1 MKKAIIATGL
11 LALSIGSAQAASII
25 NWEFTGGANSPST
38 NKAHNTMRV
47 GYNSQSLVF
56 DSNNDGV
63 LSHGDKIESVGG
75 YSSLGFDSLL
85 GSPLV
90 GQGYDEI
97 GSNVVTQFS
106 PFGTPAPLGYNSNYV
121 FTFFF
126 DDFMGSYDANVDGFV
141 YNSGTIQFGILSL
154 SDSTGFTTGFHS
166 LFDLEVSF
174 GGPVTSGGVVKQT
187 ILGNISQGSLA
198 NGAGDAFT
206 LSSDGN
212 GTKSFADWF
221 AQDTEIFFK
230 LDQTV
235 SEGLADTPATTGIVF
250 DNGVALIAANHD
262 GSVTF
267 SVPQPASISILALG
281 LLGLRLA
288 ARNRKAKK

>member
-1 MKKAIIATGL
+1 MKNAIIATGL

-63 LSHGDKIESVGG
+63 LSHGDKIQSVGG

-90 GQGYDEI
+90 GQGYDDI
-97 GSNVVTQFS
+97 GTNMVTAFT
-106 PFGTPAPLGYNSNYV
+106 PFGAPAPAGYNSNYV

-126 DDFMGSYDANVDGFV
+126 DDFMGSYDANLGGFV
-141 YNSGTIQFGILSL
+141 YNSGTIQFGILSF
-154 SDSTGFTTGFHS
+154 SDSTGFTEGFHS
-166 LFDLEVSF
+166 LFDLDVSY
-174 GGPVTSGGVVKQT
+174 GAPVTTSGVVRQT
-187 ILGNISQGSLA
+187 IVGKIGQGSLA

-212 GTKSFADWF
+212 GTNSLANWF
-221 AQDTEIFFK
+221 AQDTDVFFR
-230 LDQTV
+230 LNQTV
-235 SEGLADTPATTGIVF
+235 SEGLAGTPATSGIVF

>member
-1 MKKAIIATGL
+1 MKNAIIATGL

-25 NWEFTGGANSPST
+25 NWEFTGGANSPSSV
-38 NKAHNTMRV
+38 KPHNTMRV

-63 LSHGDKIESVGG
+63 LSHGDKIQSYGG
-75 YSSLGFDSLL
+75 YSNLGFDSLL

-90 GQGYDEI
+90 GQGFADN
-97 GSNVVTQFS
+97 GSNLVTAFT
-106 PFGTPAPLGYNSNYV
+106 PFGSPAPAGYNANYI

-126 DDFMGSYDANVDGFV
+126 NDFMGSYDANLDGFV
-141 YNSGTIQFGILSL
+141 YNSGTIQFGILSY
-154 SDSTGFTTGFHS
+154 SDSTGFTEGFHS
-166 LFDLEVSF
+166 LFDLDVSYGAPF
-174 GGPVTSGGVVKQT
+174 TTGGVVRQT
-187 ILGNISQGSLA
+187 IVGKIDQASLA

-206 LSSDGN
+206 LSSNGN
-212 GTKSFADWF
+212 GTNSLTDWF
-221 AQDTEIFFK
+221 AKDTDVFFK
-230 LDQTV
+230 LNQTV
-235 SEGLADTPATTGIVF
+235 SEGLAGTPVVSDISFV
-250 DNGVALIAANHD
+250 NGVALIAANHD